1 MVLFWHRRDLRVE
14 DNAGL
19 FKALKENDKVQP
31 IFIFDQNILAELPSN
46 DQRVRFIHQEIQG
59 LKLQYQT
66 YGSDLK
72 VYVGNPKDLILKIT
86 TEHRCTKVY
95 TNRDYEPYALE
106 RDKTIFSQLEKINVA
121 FIGTIHAQSQKFSN
135 RNIPESYL
143 VGNNVNIVCVNTVQ
157 QRTID
162 GKSTHSLH

>member
-72 VYVGNPKDLILKIT
+72 VYVGNPKDLILKIA
-86 TEHRCTKVY
+86 TEHLCTKVY
-95 TNRDYEPYALE
+95 TNRYDLIYNILWWTW
-106 RDKTIFSQLEKINVA
+106 RDLRPRPRRLSLY
-121 FIGTIHAQSQKFSN
+121 FI
-135 RNIPESYL
+135 
-143 VGNNVNIVCVNTVQ
+143 Q
-157 QRTID
+157 Q
-162 GKSTHSLH
+162 

>member
-59 LKLQYQT
+59 LKL
-66 YGSDLK
+66 
-72 VYVGNPKDLILKIT
+72 
-86 TEHRCTKVY
+86 
-95 TNRDYEPYALE
+95 
-106 RDKTIFSQLEKINVA
+106 
-121 FIGTIHAQSQKFSN
+121 
-135 RNIPESYL
+135 
-143 VGNNVNIVCVNTVQ
+143 
-157 QRTID
+157 
-162 GKSTHSLH
+162 